1 MATAVQEMFVK
12 AKKVKRYVKVA
23 LWGDKKTGKTRFA
36 LSFPSPC
43 VIDTERGT
51 LLYAD
56 RYDFAVKDANRWS
69 ELLQALDA
77 LEKGGHEYQT
87 LVIDSLTIFW
97 QDLID
102 VQIEYVKNR
111 RGNEILSTGDWGT
124 IKRRWKAFINRLVDL
139 DMHVVLV
146 MREKDE
152 YVNETDQRTG
162 EDKSKKTGEHLPDAE
177 KSTGYVFD
185 FILHLLTEEDKKN
198 KKSKHKVIVDGSRR
212 DEIPK
217 YTEYDITGKR
227 GYDVI
232 FKPIEANMLS
242 GDNAKPRATQKES
255 QAAEVAAAAAQTPTG
270 TTATPPGPGTPVIPA
285 EPSST
290 MPPKQSTAE
299 SVGDILRTFAG
310 PPIDPA
316 QPAASG
322 DDIAVLMTRCG
333 QMTWP
338 DGTAFKSTDGKALV
352 KAIFQVDRTKELR
365 KPQVDWLYEQFG
377 KVLAGKAYLVR
388 DEQEVPYIRDGA
400 PVAAAK
406 AF

>member
-1 MATAVQEMFVK
+1 VATAVNEMFMK

-23 LWGDKKTGKTRFA
+23 LWGDKKSGKTRFA
-36 LSFPSPC
+36 LSFPKPC
-43 VIDTERGT
+43 VIDTERGS

-56 RYDFAVKDANRWS
+56 RYDFDVKDANRWS
-69 ELLQALDA
+69 ELLQALDV

-111 RGNEILSTGDWGT
+111 RGNEVLSTGDWGQ
-124 IKRRWKAFINRLVDL
+124 IKRRWKSFLNRLVDL
-139 DMHVVLV
+139 PMHVVLV

-152 YVNETDQRTG
+152 YTTETDARTG

-185 FILHLLTEEDKKN
+185 FILHLMTQEDKKN
-198 KKSKHKVIVDGSRR
+198 KTSKHKVIVDGSRR

-242 GDNAKPRATQKES
+242 GGEAKPRTTPKENVAAEAAATQQEPQTS
-255 QAAEVAAAAAQTPTG
+255 TPT
-270 TTATPPGPGTPVIPA
+270 TAATPTIPQDNGSA
-285 EPSST
+285 
-290 MPPKQSTAE
+290 MPPKTSTAE

-310 PPIDPA
+310 PAIDPG
-316 QPAASG
+316 QPAVDGG
-322 DDIAVLMTRCG
+322 DIKVLMTRCG
-333 QMTWP
+333 QMIWP
-338 DGTAFKSTDGKALV
+338 DGQVFSSKDGKALIQAMFKV
-352 KAIFQVDRTKELR
+352 ESTKELR

-377 KVLAGKAYLVR
+377 KVLAGQAHLVR
-388 DEQEVPYIRDGA
+388 DEKGIPFIRDGA
-400 PVAAAK
+400 PTAAAPTV
-406 AF
+406 

>member
-1 MATAVQEMFVK
+1 MTKAVQEQFTK

-23 LWGDKKTGKTRFA
+23 LWGDKKSGKTRFG
-36 LSFPSPC
+36 LSFPKPC

-56 RYDFAVKDANRWS
+56 KYDFAVKDANRWQ

-77 LEKGGHEYQT
+77 LEKGGHEYET

-111 RGNEILSTGDWGT
+111 RGNEVLSTGDWGT
-124 IKRRWKAFINRLVDL
+124 IKRRWKSFINRLVDL
-139 DMHVVLV
+139 NMHVVLV

-152 YVNETDQRTG
+152 YTTETDQRTG
-162 EDKSKKTGEHLPDAE
+162 EEKSKKTGEHLPDAE

-185 FILHLLTEEDKKN
+185 FILHLVTEEDKKN

-217 YTEYDITGKR
+217 YAEYDITGKR

-232 FKPIEANMLS
+232 FKPIEANMLT
-242 GDNAKPRATQKES
+242 GDEAKPRPTVKEG
-255 QAAEVAAAAAQTPTG
+255 QAETAAPAQQQTPPPA
-270 TTATPPGPGTPVIPA
+270 ATPPQNGGSVPPGPT
-285 EPSST
+285 
-290 MPPKQSTAE
+290 STAE

-310 PPIDPA
+310 PVVDPS
-316 QPAASG
+316 QPTVETS
-322 DDIAVLMTRCG
+322 DIKVLMTRAG
-333 QMTWP
+333 QMVWP
-338 DGTAFKSTDGKALV
+338 DGEEFKTADGKSMIQALFKV
-352 KAIFQVDRTKELR
+352 SSSKELR

-377 KVLAGKAYLVR
+377 RVLAGQAYLAR
-388 DEQEVPYIRDGA
+388 DEKGIPFIREGQ
-400 PVAAAK
+400 PSAAAPT
-406 AF
+406 F

>member
-1 MATAVQEMFVK
+1 MTKAVQEQFTK

-23 LWGDKKTGKTRFA
+23 LWGDKKSGKTRFG
-36 LSFPSPC
+36 LSFPKPC

-56 RYDFAVKDANRWS
+56 KYDFAVKDANRWQ

-77 LEKGGHEYQT
+77 LEKGGHEYET

-111 RGNEILSTGDWGT
+111 RGNEVLSTGDWGT
-124 IKRRWKAFINRLVDL
+124 IKRRWKSFINRLVDL
-139 DMHVVLV
+139 NMHVVLV

-152 YVNETDQRTG
+152 YVNETDARTG
-162 EDKSKKTGEHLPDAE
+162 EEKSKKTGEHLPDAE

-185 FILHLLTEEDKKN
+185 FILHLITEEDKKN

-217 YTEYDITGKR
+217 YAEYDITGKR

-232 FKPIEANMLS
+232 FKPIEANMLT
-242 GDNAKPRATQKES
+242 GEEAKPRATAKENATEGAV
-255 QAAEVAAAAAQTPTG
+255 QPQQQTPPPPAA
-270 TTATPPGPGTPVIPA
+270 TTPQDGGGAPPPGPT
-285 EPSST
+285 
-290 MPPKQSTAE
+290 STAE
-299 SVGDILRTFAG
+299 SIGDILRTFAG
-310 PPIDPA
+310 PPVDPS
-316 QPAASG
+316 QPTVETS
-322 DDIAVLMTRCG
+322 DIKVLMTRAG
-333 QMTWP
+333 QMVWP
-338 DGTAFKSTDGKALV
+338 DGEEFKTADGKSMIQALFKV
-352 KAIFQVDRTKELR
+352 SSSKELR

-377 KVLAGKAYLVR
+377 RVLAGQAYLAR
-388 DEQEVPYIRDGA
+388 DEKGIPFIREGQ
-400 PVAAAK
+400 PTAAAPT
-406 AF
+406 F

>member
-1 MATAVQEMFVK
+1 MTAVQEMFIK

-23 LWGDKKTGKTRFA
+23 LWGDKKSGKTRFA
-36 LSFPSPC
+36 LSFPKPC
-43 VIDTERGT
+43 VIDTERGS

-56 RYDFAVKDANRWS
+56 RYDFDVKDANRWP
-69 ELLQALDA
+69 ELMQALDA
-77 LEKGGHEYQT
+77 LENGGHDYQT

-102 VQIEYVKNR
+102 IQIEYIKNR
-111 RGNEILSTGDWGT
+111 RGNEILTNGDWGT
-124 IKRRWKAFINRLVDL
+124 IKRRWKSFLNRLVDL
-139 DMHVVLV
+139 PMHVVLV

-152 YVNETDQRTG
+152 YVNETDARTG

-185 FILHLLTEEDKKN
+185 FILHLITQEDKKS
-198 KKSKHKVIVDGSRR
+198 KTSKHKVIVDGSRR

-242 GDNAKPRATQKES
+242 GGEAKPRANPKES
-255 QAAEVAAAAAQTPTG
+255 TQVTEAPALPQQTAPAIPQQAAPAADQGEGSA
-270 TTATPPGPGTPVIPA
+270 I
-285 EPSST
+285 
-290 MPPKQSTAE
+290 PPKQSVAE

-310 PPIDPA
+310 PPADPS
-316 QPAASG
+316 QPMASG
-322 DDIAVLMTRCG
+322 EDIKVLMTRCG
-333 QMTWP
+333 QMAWP
-338 DGTAFKSTDGKALV
+338 NGEPFKSADGKALIKTV
-352 KAIFQVDRTKELR
+352 FKVEGTKELR

-377 KVLAGKAYLVR
+377 KVLAGQAYLVR
-388 DEQEVPYIRDGA
+388 DEKEIPYIRDGA
-400 PVAAAK
+400 PVAAASK
-406 AF
+406 F

>member
-1 MATAVQEMFVK
+1 MFEK
-12 AKKVKRYVKVA
+12 AKKVRRWFKVA
-23 LWGDKKTGKTRFA
+23 LWGDKKSGKTRFA
-36 LSFPSPC
+36 LSFPRPC
-43 VIDTERGT
+43 VIDTERGS

-56 RYDFAVKDANRWS
+56 RYDFEVKDANRWS
-69 ELLQALDA
+69 ELLQTLDW
-77 LEKGGHEYQT
+77 LEKGDHKFQT

-124 IKRRWKAFINRLVDL
+124 IKRRWKSFVNRLVDL
-139 DMHVVLV
+139 NMNIVLV
-146 MREKDE
+146 LREKDE
-152 YVNETDQRTG
+152 YVNETDARTG
-162 EDKSKKTGEHLPDAE
+162 EEKSKKTGEHLPDAE

-185 FILHLLTEEDKKN
+185 FILHLMTEEDKKN
-198 KKSKHKVIVDGSRR
+198 KKSKYKVIVDGSRR

-227 GYDVI
+227 GYDAI

-242 GDNAKPRATQKES
+242 GEDAKPRATPKEAH
-255 QAAEVAAAAAQTPTG
+255 AAETAAVQQQTPTA
-270 TTATPPGPGTPVIPA
+270 TTSTPTGPGTPTIPQDNGGA
-285 EPSST
+285 

-310 PPIDPA
+310 PAVDPG
-316 QPAASG
+316 QAAATG
-322 DDIAVLMTRCG
+322 EDIKVLMTRCG

-338 DGTAFKSTDGKALV
+338 DGGPFKSADGKALI
-352 KAIFQVDRTKELR
+352 KALFKVEGTKELK

-377 KVLAGKAYLVR
+377 KVLAGQAYLVR
-388 DEQEVPYIRDGA
+388 DEKEIPYIREGV
-400 PVAAAK
+400 PVAAAPT
-406 AF
+406 F

>member
-1 MATAVQEMFVK
+1 VTKAVQEQFTK

-23 LWGDKKTGKTRFA
+23 LWGDKKSGKTRFG
-36 LSFPSPC
+36 LSFPKPC

-56 RYDFAVKDANRWS
+56 KYDFAVKDANRWQ

-77 LEKGGHEYQT
+77 LEKGGHEYET

-111 RGNEILSTGDWGT
+111 RGNEVLSTGDWGT
-124 IKRRWKAFINRLVDL
+124 IKRRWKSFINRLVDL
-139 DMHVVLV
+139 NMHVVLV

-152 YVNETDQRTG
+152 YVNETDARTG
-162 EDKSKKTGEHLPDAE
+162 EEKSKKTGEHLPDAE

-185 FILHLLTEEDKKN
+185 FILHLVTEEDKKN

-217 YTEYDITGKR
+217 YAEYDITGKR

-232 FKPIEANMLS
+232 FKPIEANMLT
-242 GDNAKPRATQKES
+242 GEEAKPRATAKENATEGTA
-255 QAAEVAAAAAQTPTG
+255 QPQQPQQQTPPPAA
-270 TTATPPGPGTPVIPA
+270 TTPQDSGGGPPPGPT
-285 EPSST
+285 
-290 MPPKQSTAE
+290 STAE
-299 SVGDILRTFAG
+299 SIGDILRTFAG
-310 PPIDPA
+310 PPVDPN
-316 QPAASG
+316 QPTVEAS
-322 DDIAVLMTRCG
+322 DIKVLMTRAG
-333 QMTWP
+333 QMVWP
-338 DGTAFKSTDGKALV
+338 DGEEFKTADGKSMIQALFKV
-352 KAIFQVDRTKELR
+352 SSSKELR

-377 KVLAGKAYLVR
+377 RVLAGQAYLAR
-388 DEQEVPYIRDGA
+388 DEKGIPFIREGQ
-400 PVAAAK
+400 PTAAAPT
-406 AF
+406 F